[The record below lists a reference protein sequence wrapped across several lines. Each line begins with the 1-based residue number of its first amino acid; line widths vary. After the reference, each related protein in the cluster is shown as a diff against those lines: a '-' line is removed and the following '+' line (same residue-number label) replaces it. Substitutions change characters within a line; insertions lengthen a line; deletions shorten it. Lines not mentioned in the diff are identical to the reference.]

1 MSASDSG
8 SQQERESWLGGGMT
22 IALGIAAAKLAL
34 HLAFAS
40 RYGFFGDELYHLA
53 CGEHL
58 DWGYVDQPPMIALI
72 AWLVRHTLG
81 ESLLA
86 VRFLPGVAGAALV
99 LLAGWIARELGGGR
113 FAVMLSAL
121 ATACIGV
128 LMVMHYLFTM
138 NAFEPLFWMGCTA
151 IVIRIIQIGN
161 QKLWL
166 WFGLLAGLGLEN
178 KYSMG
183 VFGFGIVAG
192 LLLTPERKALAKPW
206 IWLGSALAALLI
218 LPNILWN
225 IRHDWPFFE
234 LMSNIRESGRDVALG
249 PLEYIGRQIF
259 LIGPANFPIWVI
271 GAAYLLFAR
280 KVKAFR
286 ALGWTFGV
294 TLGFF
299 ILLKGKDY
307 YAAPA
312 FPLALAA
319 GAVAIESFTAGQW
332 RWVRTALVALL
343 VATTLIF
350 LPIFLPVFTVHH
362 LLAYLDALPIGVPV
376 SEHSHAAAR
385 LPHHYAW
392 QFGWEEMVAET
403 ARVYNSLPPE
413 DREKCAIFGNNFAEA
428 GAIDLLG
435 PKHGLPKAIGGHQSY
450 WLWGPRQYT
459 GECVIVLGDRLESA
473 QRWFESC
480 EVGAELNNPYARP
493 SENRPVLLCRKM
505 KYDLQEVWPRLKSWD

>member
-1 MSASDSG
+1 MSLPANVLPT
-8 SQQERESWLGGGMT
+8 ERQKWLGGGMAV
-22 IALGIAAAKLAL
+22 ALGIAAAKLVL
-34 HLAFAS
+34 HLLFAS

-58 DWGYVDQPPMIALI
+58 DWGYVDQPPLIALV

-86 VRFLPGVAGAALV
+86 VRFLPAVAGAALV
-99 LLAGWIARELGGGR
+99 LLAGWMARELGGGR
-113 FAVMLSAL
+113 FAVTVSAL

-138 NAFEPLFWMGCTA
+138 NAFEPLFWMGCA
-151 IVIRIIQIGN
+151 AVVICIIQTGN

-183 VFGFGIVAG
+183 VFGFAVVVG
-192 LLLTPERKALAKPW
+192 LLLTPERKAFAKPW
-206 IWLGSALAALLI
+206 IWIAGALALLI
-218 LPNILWN
+218 FLPNIIWN

-234 LMSNIRESGRDVALG
+234 LLRNIRESGRDVALS
-249 PLEYIGRQIF
+249 PLEYVARQIF

-271 GAAYLLFAR
+271 GAFYLLF
-280 KVKAFR
+280 VKKAKPFR
-286 ALGWTFGV
+286 VLGWAFVV
-294 TLGFF
+294 TLVFF
-299 ILLKGKDY
+299 IVSKGKDY

-319 GAVAIESFTAGQW
+319 GAVAIESFTAERW
-332 RWVRTALVALL
+332 RWLRTALVALL
-343 VATTLIF
+343 LVTTLIF
-350 LPIFLPVFTVHH
+350 LPIGLPVLTVDH
-362 LLAYLDALPIGVPV
+362 LLAYVDALPFGVPV
-376 SEHSHAAAR
+376 SEHGHAAAR

-392 QFGWEEMVAET
+392 QFGWEEMVAAT
-403 ARVYNSLPPE
+403 ARVYSSLSPE
-413 DREKCAIFGNNFAEA
+413 ERDTCAVFGNNFAEA

-435 PKHGLPKAIGGHQSY
+435 PKYGLPKAVGGHQSY
-450 WLWGPRQYT
+450 WLWGPRNYT
-459 GECVIVLGDRLESA
+459 GKCVIVLGDELEDSA
-473 QRWFESC
+473 RWFESC

-493 SENRPVLLCRKM
+493 QENRPVLLCRKL
-505 KYDLQEVWPRLKSWD
+505 KYDLQEVWPQLKVWN